1 MINHSN
7 INNEEAYFKKVR
19 QNMNKKDRKKRLIIN
34 DHENF
39 VAEIPYDI
47 IFENIAMEQQVA
59 DQSLIGWIELIEN
72 QKLYEAIKSLS
83 LQDQIFL
90 SYIIKEEHTQDE
102 LAQLYGV
109 TQPAVNLKFKNI
121 KKMIVGKIANKIN

>member
-72 QKLYEAIKSLS
+72 QKLYEAIKKLS
-83 LQDQIFL
+83 MADQIFI
-90 SYIIKEEHTQDE
+90 SYIVK
-102 LAQLYGV
+102 
-109 TQPAVNLKFKNI
+109 
-121 KKMIVGKIANKIN
+121 